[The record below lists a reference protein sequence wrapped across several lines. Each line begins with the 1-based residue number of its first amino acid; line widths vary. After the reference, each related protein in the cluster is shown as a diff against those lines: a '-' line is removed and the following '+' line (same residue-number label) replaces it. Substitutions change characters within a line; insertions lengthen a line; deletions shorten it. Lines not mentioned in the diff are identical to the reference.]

1 MMKNNVRNVALT
13 ILDDVLT
20 GEAYSNLQL
29 NEAIKNEAVSK
40 KDVGLLTELVY
51 GTLQRKITLE
61 YLIEPFI
68 KTKLKGWMKRL
79 LIMSAYQYVYLDKVP
94 NHAIINEAVN
104 IAKVRGDLHNSKAIN
119 AILRNFMSTPLR
131 TLDEIKHDDK
141 KLSIESS
148 VPLWLTKHWIT
159 HFGYEKTR
167 EMCLLS
173 LTPPDTT
180 VRVNT
185 TRISVEDAVERL
197 ESNGYTVEID
207 KDIDRCLHVKGEAIV
222 NDRLFKDGL
231 LSVQDKSSM
240 FVAEI
245 LNPKPNSTVLDTCSA
260 PGGKTCHIAEI
271 MNQTGHVDAFDIH
284 PHKIDLID
292 FNIKKLRL
300 KNVTAAVHDA
310 TQPFDQTYDYILVD
324 APCSGFGVM
333 RRKPEIKYDKTSK
346 DVESLWHLQ
355 LEILENA
362 SKSLAPNGELVYSTC
377 TIEQMENENVVYS
390 FLKANPEFEF
400 APFIDPRTNQETK
413 TLQLLPQDYNS
424 DGFFITKIKRKES

>member
-1 MMKNNVRNVALT
+1 MMKNNVRYVALT
-13 ILDDVLT
+13 ILDDVLN

-29 NEAIKNEAVSK
+29 NEAIKNEAVAQ
-40 KDVGLLTELVY
+40 KDIGLLTELVY

-68 KTKLKGWMKRL
+68 QTKLKGWMKRL
-79 LIMSAYQYVYLDKVP
+79 LIMSAYQFVYLDKVP

-104 IAKVRGDLHNSKAIN
+104 IAKARGDLHNSKAIN
-119 AILRNFMSTPLR
+119 AILRNFISSPLR
-131 TLDEIKHDDK
+131 SLDEIKHDDK
-141 KLSIESS
+141 RLSIEGS

-159 HFGYEKTR
+159 HFGYEKTK

-185 TRISVEDAVERL
+185 TRITVQEAVERL
-197 ESNGYTVEID
+197 ESNGYTVKMD
-207 KDIDRCLHVKGEAIV
+207 KDIERCLHIKGEPIV

-231 LSVQDKSSM
+231 ISIQDKSSM
-240 FVAEI
+240 FVGEI
-245 LNPKPNSTVLDTCSA
+245 LNVKKGSTVLDTCSA
-260 PGGKTCHIAEI
+260 PGGKTCHIAE
-271 MNQTGHVDAFDIH
+271 MLDQTGQVDAFDIH

-292 FNIKKLRL
+292 FNVKKLRL
-300 KNVTAAVHDA
+300 NNVSTSVHDA
-310 TQPFDQTYDYILVD
+310 TKPFDKTYDYILVD

-333 RRKPEIKYDKTSK
+333 RRKPEIKYDKTTK
-346 DVESLWHLQ
+346 DVEALWHLQ
-355 LEILENA
+355 VEILENA
-362 SKSLAPNGELVYSTC
+362 SKSLAPGGELVYSTC

-390 FLKANPEFEF
+390 FLKANDDFEF
-400 APFIDPRTNQETK
+400 APFIDPRTNEETK

-424 DGFFITKIKRKES
+424 DGFFITKIKRKER

>member
-1 MMKNNVRNVALT
+1 MMNNNVRYVALT

-40 KDVGLLTELVY
+40 KDIGLLTELVY
-51 GTLQRKITLE
+51 GTIQRKITLE

-68 KTKLKGWMKRL
+68 QTKLKGWMKRL

-94 NHAIINEAVN
+94 DHAIINEAVN
-104 IAKVRGDLHNSKAIN
+104 IAKNRGDLHNSKAIN
-119 AILRNFMSTPLR
+119 AILRNFMSSPLR
-131 TLDEIKHDDK
+131 TFDEIKHDDK
-141 KLSIESS
+141 RLSVEAS

-159 HFGYEKTR
+159 HFGYEKTK

-185 TRISVEDAVERL
+185 TRITVPEAIERL
-197 ESNGYTVEID
+197 ESNGYTVELD
-207 KDIDRCLHVKGEAIV
+207 KDIERCLHIKGEPIV

-245 LNPKPNSTVLDTCSA
+245 MNVKEGSTVLDACSA
-260 PGGKTCHIAEI
+260 PGGKACHIAE
-271 MNQTGHVDAFDIH
+271 MLNETGQVDAYDIH

-292 FNIKKLRL
+292 FNVKKLRL
-300 KNVTAAVHDA
+300 KNVTTDVHDA
-310 TQPFDQTYDYILVD
+310 TQPFNQTYDYILVD

-333 RRKPEIKYDKTSK
+333 RRKPEIKYEKTSK
-346 DVESLWHLQ
+346 DVEALWHLQ

-362 SKSLAPNGELVYSTC
+362 SESLAPGGELVYSTC

-390 FLKANPEFEF
+390 FLKANKDFEF
-400 APFIDPRTNQETK
+400 STFIDPRTNQETK

-424 DGFFITKIKRKES
+424 DGFFITKVKRKER

>member
-1 MMKNNVRNVALT
+1 MMNNNVRYVALT

-40 KDVGLLTELVY
+40 KDIGLLTELVY
-51 GTLQRKITLE
+51 GTIQRKITLE

-68 KTKLKGWMKRL
+68 QTKLKGWMKRL

-94 NHAIINEAVN
+94 DHAIINEAVN
-104 IAKVRGDLHNSKAIN
+104 IAKNRGDLHNSKAIN
-119 AILRNFMSTPLR
+119 AILRSFMAAPLR
-131 TLDEIKHDDK
+131 TFDEIKHDDK
-141 KLSIESS
+141 RLSVEAS

-159 HFGYEKTR
+159 HFGYEKTK

-185 TRISVEDAVERL
+185 TRITVSEAIERL
-197 ESNGYTVEID
+197 ESNGYTVELD
-207 KDIDRCLHVKGEAIV
+207 KDIERCLHIKGEPIV

-245 LNPKPNSTVLDTCSA
+245 MNVKEGSTVLDACSA

-271 MNQTGHVDAFDIH
+271 LNQTGQVDAYDIH

-292 FNIKKLRL
+292 FNVKKLRL
-300 KNVTAAVHDA
+300 KNVNTDVHDA
-310 TQPFDQTYDYILVD
+310 TQPFNQTYDYILVD

-333 RRKPEIKYDKTSK
+333 RRKPEIKYEKTSK
-346 DVESLWHLQ
+346 DVEALWHLQ

-362 SKSLAPNGELVYSTC
+362 SKSLAPGGELVYSTC

-390 FLKANPEFEF
+390 FLKANKDFEF
-400 APFIDPRTNQETK
+400 STFIDPRTNQETK

-424 DGFFITKIKRKES
+424 DGFFITKVKRNER

>member
-1 MMKNNVRNVALT
+1 MMKNNVRYVALT

-29 NEAIKNEAVSK
+29 NEAIKNEAISK

-61 YLIEPFI
+61 YYIEPFI
-68 KTKLKGWMKRL
+68 QTKLKGWMKRL
-79 LIMSAYQYVYLDKVP
+79 LIMSAYQFVYLDKIP

-104 IAKVRGDLHNSKAIN
+104 IAKDRGDLHNSKAIN

-141 KLSIESS
+141 RLSIEGS
-148 VPLWLTKHWIT
+148 VPLWLAKHWIT

-185 TRISVEDAVERL
+185 TRISVDEAVERL
-197 ESNGYTVEID
+197 QSNGYTVERD
-207 KDIDRCLHVKGEAIV
+207 SDIERCIHIKGEPIV

-245 LNPKPNSTVLDTCSA
+245 LNAKENSTVLDTCSA
-260 PGGKTCHIAEI
+260 PGGKTCHIAEKL
-271 MNQTGHVDAFDIH
+271 NQTGQVDAYDIY

-292 FNIKKLRL
+292 FNVKKLRL
-300 KNVTAAVHDA
+300 TNVNTDVHDA
-310 TQPFDQTYDYILVD
+310 TQPFDKTYDYVLVD

-333 RRKPEIKYDKTSK
+333 RRKPEIKYDKTTK
-346 DVESLWHLQ
+346 DVEALWHLQ
-355 LEILENA
+355 VKILENA
-362 SKSLAPNGELVYSTC
+362 SKSLAPGGELVYSTC
-377 TIEQMENENVVYS
+377 TIEQMENENVVYT

-400 APFIDPRTNQETK
+400 APFIDPRTQNETK

-424 DGFFITKIKRKES
+424 DGFFITKIKRKER

>member
-1 MMKNNVRNVALT
+1 MMKNNVRYVALT
-13 ILDDVLT
+13 ILDDVLN

-29 NEAIKNEAVSK
+29 NEAIKNEAVTQ
-40 KDVGLLTELVY
+40 KDIGLLTELVY

-68 KTKLKGWMKRL
+68 QTKLKGWMKRL
-79 LIMSAYQYVYLDKVP
+79 LIMSAYQFVYLDKVP

-104 IAKVRGDLHNSKAIN
+104 IAKARGDLHNSKAIN
-119 AILRNFMSTPLR
+119 AILRNFISSPLR
-131 TLDEIKHDDK
+131 SLDEIKHDDK
-141 KLSIESS
+141 RLSIEGS

-159 HFGYEKTR
+159 HFGYEKTK

-185 TRISVEDAVERL
+185 TRITVQEAVERL
-197 ESNGYTVEID
+197 ESNGYTVKMD
-207 KDIDRCLHVKGEAIV
+207 KDIERCLHIKGEPIV

-231 LSVQDKSSM
+231 ISIQDKSSM
-240 FVAEI
+240 FVGEI
-245 LNPKPNSTVLDTCSA
+245 LNVKKGSTVLDTCSA
-260 PGGKTCHIAEI
+260 PGGKTCHIAE
-271 MNQTGHVDAFDIH
+271 MLDQTGQVDAFDIH

-292 FNIKKLRL
+292 FNVKKLRL
-300 KNVTAAVHDA
+300 NNVSTSVHDA
-310 TQPFDQTYDYILVD
+310 TKPFDKTYDYILVD

-333 RRKPEIKYDKTSK
+333 RRKPEIKYDKTTK
-346 DVESLWHLQ
+346 DVEALWHLQ
-355 LEILENA
+355 VEILENA
-362 SKSLAPNGELVYSTC
+362 SKSLAPGGELVYSTC

-390 FLKANPEFEF
+390 FLKANDDFEF
-400 APFIDPRTNQETK
+400 APFIDPRTNEETK

-424 DGFFITKIKRKES
+424 DGFFITKIKRKER